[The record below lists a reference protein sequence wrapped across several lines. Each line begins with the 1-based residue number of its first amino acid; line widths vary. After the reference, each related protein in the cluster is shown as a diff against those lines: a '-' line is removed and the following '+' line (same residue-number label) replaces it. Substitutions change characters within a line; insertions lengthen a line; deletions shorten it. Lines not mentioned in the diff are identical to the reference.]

1 MEPPEPPVSG
11 TALADLRVMLESMRT
26 RGIAQRSSVL
36 LVNMFAQMKSH
47 PKLWEEYHGRVIAP
61 RRLAMLEAVR
71 RAVAAGELRD
81 DLDVD
86 LLDDLF
92 VGPMLVRTVHRPDA
106 PLPEDL
112 VDRVIDALL
121 NGLAPAR

>member
-1 MEPPEPPVSG
+1 
-11 TALADLRVMLESMRT
+11 
-26 RGIAQRSSVL
+26 
-36 LVNMFAQMKSH
+36 
-47 PKLWEEYHGRVIAP
+47 
-61 RRLAMLEAVR
+61 MLEAVR